1 MFEVRSLKK
10 DPMLGQIVSYGIYE
24 TEKKARARLWKLAVS
39 KFRNSDEMRA
49 LGFELVQYVPSRLT
63 SIAPTK

>member
-10 DPMLGQIVSYGIYE
+10 DPLVNEIISYGMYP
-24 TEKKARARLWKLAVS
+24 TEKKARDRMMKLSTS

-49 LGFELVQYVPSRLT
+49 LGFELVQYTPTR
-63 SIAPTK
+63 IAIVGATK